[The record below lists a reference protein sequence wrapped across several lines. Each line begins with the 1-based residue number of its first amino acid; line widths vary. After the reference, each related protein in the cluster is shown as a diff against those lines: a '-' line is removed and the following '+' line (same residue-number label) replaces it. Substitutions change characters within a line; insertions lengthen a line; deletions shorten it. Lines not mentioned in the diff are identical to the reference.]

1 MASAL
6 IEAHAISKRYG
17 NTDVITGVSLKV
29 MPREIMTLMGPN
41 GAGKTTLLKLLLGLE
56 APDSG
61 QVTRATNLRLGYVP
75 QTITPPTSMPM
86 HAAYFLSLYAKADA
100 SIIHRLGIDP
110 YLYTPLSA
118 LSGGQWQRVLL
129 ARALSSQPQLLVL
142 DEPTQGID
150 VHGQAE
156 FYALIEAARRD
167 LGCAV
172 LMVSHDMHVVMA
184 ASDKVV
190 CVQHHICC
198 EGTPQHVQDDPVFK
212 AMFGHDLAEKLALYH
227 HHHTHRHDDSG
238 AVVSLTHDP
247 HAGCNHG

>member
-1 MASAL
+1 MNTAL
-6 IEAHAISKRYG
+6 IEAHTISKRYG
-17 NTDVITGVSLKV
+17 ASEVITNVSLKV

-56 APDSG
+56 VPDSG
-61 QVTRATNLRLGYVP
+61 QITRAHGLRIGYVP
-75 QTITPPTSMPM
+75 QSITPPTSMPM
-86 HAAYFLSLYAKADA
+86 HAQYFLSLFAEPDA
-100 SIIHRLGIDP
+100 QLIHQLGIDS
-110 YLYTPLSA
+110 YLTTPLSA

-129 ARALSSQPQLLVL
+129 ARALASQPQLLVL

-156 FYALIEAARRD
+156 FYELIERARRD
-167 LGCAV
+167 LNCAV

-212 AMFGHDLAEKLALYH
+212 AMFGSAADKLALYH
-227 HHHTHRHDDSG
+227 HHHTHKHDDSG
-238 AVVSLTHDP
+238 AVVALSHDP
-247 HAGCNHG
+247 HAGCAHG